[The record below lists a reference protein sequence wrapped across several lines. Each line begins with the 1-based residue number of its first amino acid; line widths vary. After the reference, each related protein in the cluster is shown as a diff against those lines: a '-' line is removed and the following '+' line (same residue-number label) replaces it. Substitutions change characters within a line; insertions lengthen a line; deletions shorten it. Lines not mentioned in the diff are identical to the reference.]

1 MPPLPGSA
9 ITCTFTNEQM
19 NLRVQKRGGG
29 VEAVAGGAPIDYTIT
44 VSNAGE
50 RRDQRADHRD
60 RQLSAGLSFAGAP
73 TLPAGA
79 TCAPPSG
86 ATLTCTLTESIPPGG
101 SVDLVVPVRAE
112 VGAPNPS
119 TNTVTIDSPEDPL
132 CPDGVCP
139 PPCDPTSAELRAS
152 PAPVAVRMQTAD
164 IRAAEPLAVIAA
176 VAGDPTDN
184 QACVQTPI
192 TEASSANVAPDP
204 PRSGWSSLPF
214 TGSGALASVLLGS
227 EPPHRRPCA
236 RNDRV

>member
-1 MPPLPGSA
+1 M
-9 ITCTFTNEQM
+9 TDT
-19 NLRVQKRGGG
+19 
-29 VEAVAGGAPIDYTIT
+29 
-44 VSNAGE
+44 
-50 RRDQRADHRD
+50 
-60 RQLSAGLSFAGAP
+60 LSAGLSFAGAP

-86 ATLTCTLTESIPPGG
+86 ATLTCTLTESIPAGG
-101 SVDLVVPVRAE
+101 SVDIVVPVRAE

-139 PPCDPTSAELRAS
+139 PPCDPTSAELAFAGTGR
-152 PAPVAVRMQTAD
+152 VRMQTAD

-192 TEASSANVAPDP
+192 TEASSANVEPDP
-204 PRSGWSSLPF
+204 PNSGWNSLPF
-214 TGSGALASVLLGS
+214 TGLSALASVLVGASLLTGGLVLVTIA
-227 EPPHRRPCA
+227 RRRRTRA
-236 RNDRV
+236 LSNS